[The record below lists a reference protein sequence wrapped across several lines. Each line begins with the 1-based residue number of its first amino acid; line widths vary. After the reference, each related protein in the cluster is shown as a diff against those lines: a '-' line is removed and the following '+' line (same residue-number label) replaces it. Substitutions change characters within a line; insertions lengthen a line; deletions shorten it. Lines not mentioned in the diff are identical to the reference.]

1 MIMFRKSLVMNV
13 CHPTV
18 LAKSMWMASLI
29 ALAGFGTAT
38 IAQDFSKSF
47 KVLPDSG
54 SLEIK
59 TKMGSVT
66 IVPAEG
72 NTIQIIARRAG
83 NNITAT
89 QPSPQGMV
97 HVEVTADSPVDLII
111 NVPSSTSLDVFCVK
125 CSGGVI
131 VRGLRGAI
139 KINNTDGDIQLTGIR
154 SSQVE
159 ARSVSGNVSYS
170 GEIQPSGSYY
180 LKSFSGRVD
189 AALPVGAKFKLDA
202 TSGRGGIEIDPSDFQ
217 LTVQKQTSYLVQGL
231 VGSATATVTLWT
243 QDGSIRVRKK

>member
-1 MIMFRKSLVMNV
+1 MSGKSLLLNLFV
-13 CHPTV
+13 
-18 LAKSMWMASLI
+18 AASLGVI
-29 ALAGFGTAT
+29 VH
-38 IAQDFSKSF
+38 AQDFSKAF

-66 IVPAEG
+66 VVPAEG
-72 NTIQIIARRAG
+72 NTIQIQARRVG
-83 NNITAT
+83 NNIMTS
-89 QPSPQGMV
+89 QPSPEGKVQ
-97 HVEVTADSPVDLII
+97 VEVTSDAPVDLIV
-111 NVPSSTSLDVFCVK
+111 NVPSTTSLDIFCVK

-139 KINNTDGDIQLTGIR
+139 KVNNTDGDIQLTGIR

-159 ARSVSGNVSYS
+159 ARSVSGNVSYN
-170 GEIQPSGSYY
+170 GEIQPSGNYY

-189 AALPVGAKFKLDA
+189 AALPAGAKFKLDA
-202 TSGRGGIEIDPSDFQ
+202 TSGRGGIELNPGDFQ
-217 LTVQKQTSYLVQGL
+217 LTVHKQTSHLVQGL

-243 QDGSIRVRKK
+243 QDGSLRVRKK

>member
-1 MIMFRKSLVMNV
+1 MSGKSLLTNLPRPVVFTRSHLFMSL
-13 CHPTV
+13 V
-18 LAKSMWMASLI
+18 L
-29 ALAGFGTAT
+29 LAGLGAT
-38 IAQDFSKSF
+38 TRAQDFNKSF
-47 KVLPDSG
+47 QVLPDSG

-59 TKMGSVT
+59 AKMGSVT
-66 IVPAEG
+66 VVPAEG
-72 NTIQIIARRAG
+72 RTIQILARRAG

-89 QPSPQGMV
+89 QPSSQGMV
-97 HVEVTADSPVDLII
+97 HVEVTSDTPVDLVV
-111 NVPSSTSLDVFCVK
+111 NVPASTSLDVFCVK

-139 KINNTDGDIQLTGIR
+139 KINNTGGDIQLTGIH

-170 GEIQPSGSYY
+170 GDVMSSGSYY

-189 AALPVGAKFKLDA
+189 AALPAGAKFRLDA
-202 TSGRGGIEIDPSDFQ
+202 TSGRGGIELEPGDFQ
-217 LTVQKQTSYLVQGL
+217 LTMQKQTPQFAQGL

-243 QDGSIRVRKK
+243 QEGSIRVRKK

>member
-1 MIMFRKSLVMNV
+1 MSGKSLITKVSLT
-13 CHPTV
+13 HSTL
-18 LAKSMWMASLI
+18 LASWML
-29 ALAGFGTAT
+29 LAGLGAVTT
-38 IAQDFSKSF
+38 AQDFSKSF

-66 IVPAEG
+66 VVPAEG
-72 NTIQIIARRAG
+72 NTIQILARRVG
-83 NNITAT
+83 NSITAT

-97 HVEVTADSPVDLII
+97 RVEVTSDAPVDLIV
-111 NVPSSTSLDVFCVK
+111 NVPSSTSLNVFCVK

-159 ARSVSGNVSYS
+159 ARSVSGNVSYD
-170 GEIQPSGSYY
+170 GEVQPSGSYY

-202 TSGRGGIEIDPSDFQ
+202 TSGRGGIEIDPGDFQ
-217 LTVQKQTSYLVQGL
+217 LTVQKQTSHLVQGL

>member
-1 MIMFRKSLVMNV
+1 MLINSCLPLVFRRFILLSTMF
-13 CHPTV
+13 
-18 LAKSMWMASLI
+18 LALLGS
-29 ALAGFGTAT
+29 T
-38 IAQDFSKSF
+38 IKAQDFSKSF

-66 IVPAEG
+66 VVPAEG
-72 NTIQIIARRAG
+72 NTIQILARRAS
-83 NNITAT
+83 NNITAL
-89 QPSPQGMV
+89 QPSPQGKV
-97 HVEVTADSPVDLII
+97 HVEVTSDTPVDLIV

-159 ARSVSGNVSYS
+159 ARSVSGNVSYG
-170 GEIQPSGSYY
+170 GEVLPSGYYY

-189 AALPVGAKFKLDA
+189 AALPAGAKFKLNA
-202 TSGRGGIEIDPSDFQ
+202 SSGTGGIELNPGDFQ
-217 LTVQKQTSYLVQGL
+217 LTMYKQTSHLVQGL
-231 VGSATATVTLWT
+231 VESATATVTLWT
-243 QDGSIRVRKK
+243 QDGSIQVRKK

>member
-1 MIMFRKSLVMNV
+1 MTGKSLLMYGPRPLFNGNLV
-13 CHPTV
+13 
-18 LAKSMWMASLI
+18 ASLI
-29 ALAGFGTAT
+29 LLAGLGVVTY
-38 IAQDFSKSF
+38 AQDFSKSF

-59 TKMGSVT
+59 AKMGSVT
-66 IVPAEG
+66 VVPAEG
-72 NTIQIIARRAG
+72 NTIQILAKRAG

-97 HVEVTADSPVDLII
+97 HVEVTSDAPVDLIV

-159 ARSVSGNVSYS
+159 ARTVSGNVSYS
-170 GEIQPSGSYY
+170 GEVQPSGSYS

-189 AALPVGAKFKLDA
+189 AALPAGAKFKLDA
-202 TSGRGGIEIDPSDFQ
+202 TSGRGGIEFDPGDFQ
-217 LTVQKQTSYLVQGL
+217 LTMHKQTSHLVQGL

>member
-1 MIMFRKSLVMNV
+1 MTRLCFTQGML
-13 CHPTV
+13 
-18 LAKSMWMASLI
+18 
-29 ALAGFGTAT
+29 LAGWMLLAGLGAVTT
-38 IAQDFSKSF
+38 AQDFSKSF

-66 IVPAEG
+66 VVPAEG
-72 NTIQIIARRAG
+72 NTIQILARRAG

-97 HVEVTADSPVDLII
+97 HVEVTSDAPVDLII
-111 NVPSSTSLDVFCVK
+111 NVPSRTSLEVFCVK

-154 SSQVE
+154 SSKVE
-159 ARSVSGNVSYS
+159 ARSVSGNVSYG
-170 GEIQPSGSYY
+170 GEVQPSGSYS
-180 LKSFSGRVD
+180 LKSFSGRVE
-189 AALPVGAKFKLDA
+189 AALPAGAKFKLDA
-202 TSGRGGIEIDPSDFQ
+202 TSGRGGIELNPSDFQ
-217 LTVQKQTSYLVQGL
+217 LTMQKQTSHLVQGL
-231 VGSATATVTLWT
+231 VESATASVTLWT
-243 QDGSIRVRKK
+243 LDGSIQVRKK

>member
-1 MIMFRKSLVMNV
+1 MPGKNLLFSLV
-13 CHPTV
+13 
-18 LAKSMWMASLI
+18 LS
-29 ALAGFGTAT
+29 AGLSAVAP
-38 IAQDFSKSF
+38 AQDFSKSF

-66 IVPAEG
+66 VVPAEG
-72 NTIQIIARRAG
+72 NTIQVLARRAG
-83 NNITAT
+83 NSVTAS
-89 QPSPQGMV
+89 QPSPQGKV
-97 HVEVTADSPVDLII
+97 HVEVTSDAPVDLIV

-139 KINNTDGDIQLTGIR
+139 KVNNTDGDIQLTGLR

-159 ARSVSGNVSYS
+159 ARSMSGNVSYS
-170 GEIQPSGSYY
+170 GEVLPSGSYY

-189 AALPVGAKFKLDA
+189 AALPAGAKFKLDA
-202 TSGRGGIEIDPSDFQ
+202 TSGRGGIELAPGEFQ
-217 LTVQKQTSYLVQGL
+217 LTVHKQTSHLVQGL
-231 VGSATATVTLWT
+231 VESATATVTLWT

>member
-1 MIMFRKSLVMNV
+1 MTGKSLLMYGPRPLFNGNLV
-13 CHPTV
+13 
-18 LAKSMWMASLI
+18 ASLI
-29 ALAGFGTAT
+29 LLAGLGVVTY
-38 IAQDFSKSF
+38 AQDFSKSF

-59 TKMGSVT
+59 AKMGSVT
-66 IVPAEG
+66 VVPAEG
-72 NTIQIIARRAG
+72 NTIQILAKRAG

-97 HVEVTADSPVDLII
+97 HVEVTSDAPVDLIV

-159 ARSVSGNVSYS
+159 ARSVSGNVSYG
-170 GEIQPSGSYY
+170 GEVQPSGSYS

-189 AALPVGAKFKLDA
+189 AALPAGAKFKLDA
-202 TSGRGGIEIDPSDFQ
+202 TSGRGGIEFDPGDFQ
-217 LTVQKQTSYLVQGL
+217 LTMHKQTSHLVQGL

>member
-1 MIMFRKSLVMNV
+1 MSGTSLLTNFSRSVV
-13 CHPTV
+13 FTR
-18 LAKSMWMASLI
+18 SSLLI
-29 ALAGFGTAT
+29 GLVFLAGLGAT
-38 IAQDFSKSF
+38 TTAQDFSKSF

-66 IVPAEG
+66 VVPAEG
-72 NTIQIIARRAG
+72 NTIQILARRAG

-97 HVEVTADSPVDLII
+97 HVEVTSDAPVDLVI

-139 KINNTDGDIQLTGIR
+139 KVNNTDGDIQLTGIR

-159 ARSVSGNVSYS
+159 ARSVSGNVSYG
-170 GEIQPSGSYY
+170 GEVQPSGSYS

-189 AALPVGAKFKLDA
+189 AALPAGAKFKLDA
-202 TSGRGGIEIDPSDFQ
+202 TSGRGGIEIAPGDFQ
-217 LTVQKQTSYLVQGL
+217 LTVVQKQTSHLVQGL
-231 VGSATATVTLWT
+231 VGSATATVKLWT

>member
-1 MIMFRKSLVMNV
+1 MSGKSLLIYASRPLSHGKWV
-13 CHPTV
+13 
-18 LAKSMWMASLI
+18 ASLI
-29 ALAGFGTAT
+29 LLAGLGVVTS
-38 IAQDFSKSF
+38 AQDFSKSF

-66 IVPAEG
+66 VVPAEG
-72 NTIQIIARRAG
+72 NTIQILARRAG

-97 HVEVTADSPVDLII
+97 HVEVTSDAPVDLIV

-139 KINNTDGDIQLTGIR
+139 KINNTDGDIQLTGLR
-154 SSQVE
+154 SSKVE
-159 ARSVSGNVSYS
+159 ARSVSGNVSYG

-180 LKSFSGRVD
+180 LKSFSGRVE
-189 AALPVGAKFKLDA
+189 AALPVGAKFKLNA
-202 TSGRGGIEIDPSDFQ
+202 TSGRGGIEIDPGDFQ
-217 LTVQKQTSYLVQGL
+217 LTFQKQTTHLVQGL
-231 VGSATATVTLWT
+231 VDSATATVTLWT
-243 QDGSIRVRKK
+243 QEGSIRVHKK

>member
-1 MIMFRKSLVMNV
+1 MSGKSLLMYVSRPLSNGQWV
-13 CHPTV
+13 
-18 LAKSMWMASLI
+18 AGLI
-29 ALAGFGTAT
+29 LLAGLGVVTS
-38 IAQDFSKSF
+38 AQDFSKSF

-66 IVPAEG
+66 VVPAEG
-72 NTIQIIARRAG
+72 NTIQILARRAG

-97 HVEVTADSPVDLII
+97 HVEVTSDAPVDLII

-154 SSQVE
+154 SSKVE
-159 ARSVSGNVSYS
+159 ARSVSGNVSYG

-180 LKSFSGRVD
+180 LKSFSGRVE

-202 TSGRGGIEIDPSDFQ
+202 TSGRGGIEIDSGDFQ
-217 LTVQKQTSYLVQGL
+217 LTFQKQTTHLVQGL
-231 VGSATATVTLWT
+231 VDSATATVTLWT
-243 QDGSIRVRKK
+243 QEGSIRVRKK

>member
-1 MIMFRKSLVMNV
+1 MSGKSLLTNIS
-13 CHPTV
+13 CPAIF
-18 LAKSMWMASLI
+18 AKGSLMMSLVF
-29 ALAGFGTAT
+29 LAGMGTSIT
-38 IAQDFSKSF
+38 AQDFSKSF

-66 IVPAEG
+66 VVPAEG
-72 NTIQIIARRAG
+72 NTIQILARRAG
-83 NNITAT
+83 NNITAS
-89 QPSPQGMV
+89 QPSPQGKV
-97 HVEVTADSPVDLII
+97 HVEVTSDAAVDLVI
-111 NVPSSTSLDVFCVK
+111 NVPSSTSLEVFCVK
-125 CSGGVI
+125 CAGGVI
-131 VRGLRGAI
+131 VRGIRGAI

-159 ARSVSGNVSYS
+159 ARSVSGNVSYN
-170 GEIQPSGSYY
+170 GEVQPSGSYY

-189 AALPVGAKFKLDA
+189 AALPAGAKFKLDA
-202 TSGRGGIEIDPSDFQ
+202 TSGRGGIELAPGDFQ
-217 LTVQKQTSYLVQGL
+217 LTVHKQTSHLVQGL